1 MKKCPIKTH
10 SEAANDKW
18 QMAQPTPPNLM
29 VPPRLTSAFCRLF
42 CVLCFVIFGCGE
54 GTKEPNLVRALE
66 PEFTGVE
73 RCAECHTDSYAEWK
87 HSLHSLAM
95 AVPTDS
101 TVVGDFNN
109 ASHTYG
115 GVTSTMYQR
124 DGKYYMK
131 TPNANGQVQEFQID
145 YTIGVRQ
152 HQAYVT
158 KFSDGRYQV
167 LPLYHDGA
175 TNAWVDAQEGGVV
188 AQHQVLKPNDYY
200 YWTQAGR
207 TWNFHCFDCH
217 ASRVQK
223 HYDVDTD
230 TYRSSVG
237 NLSIDCEACHGP
249 SAKHDETRGQP
260 GAPMHLLALR
270 SLDKE
275 PSVEVCIQ
283 CHAAKEILTEG
294 YLPGENFYDYYQ
306 LILPDDKRF
315 FYPDGQP
322 RVYIY
327 PGALHLMSPCFVDD
341 DLRCTTCHDSH
352 GSTRDVDLVADREGV
367 GLCEKCHEDIA
378 ENPVAHGHH
387 KPGSK
392 GNQCVQCHM
401 PYHYVTGENL
411 TDHRIVSPVPENTI
425 VNGVPNSCN
434 QTTCHADQSA
444 QWASKW
450 AKQWY
455 GTYQDREVARTTVVA
470 LAQKG
475 DVRAVD
481 GLVKMLKDGSSVWRA
496 TAAGLL
502 GGLDDGR
509 VVPHLIQVMDDE
521 HAMVRMKA
529 AISLGRLG
537 DMRAIPKLIA
547 ALSDSAKL
555 VRIQAPFAL
564 MDLGYL
570 DQTSDRFKNALSEHR
585 GVVATVQSDDPGYHE
600 SLGQVY
606 EQQGQFDAA
615 EREFRIVAKLD
626 PSHPETARDLDRVQK
641 ERDLFAKII
650 SHFAAEE
657 LVLLRGAAQLQ
668 YGRYESAVDDLKKQ
682 TGISALFWT
691 KLGDTY
697 WGNGQHDEALQ
708 VYLQAVDVVP
718 AFLPAVRQLAQ
729 MAFAVTG
736 EENGDDAYDEL
747 PAQVWIDRALSA
759 VRQKNW
765 NDARKCF
772 LAALEREQRGDIS
785 FGLSE
790 KTRSVIRTMA
800 DSVFAVGGEAYEAG
814 NLDAALSAYQKV
826 LVLDPERAD
835 THTLMGLIRADQ
847 GALAQAKQHLYD
859 ALLVNVS
866 YVPALTILGTVFQDH
881 ENLDVALALYQLAW
895 AIEPLA
901 AGVELFMGQA
911 YLMQGNRD
919 SARVIL
925 SRVVKREPNNVEARE
940 LLNEAGG
947 QEL

>member
-1 MKKCPIKTH
+1 MIN
-10 SEAANDKW
+10 SETANGKR
-18 QMAQPTPPNLM
+18 QTAQFNYP
-29 VPPRLTSAFCRLF
+29 SFGGLF
-42 CVLCFVIFGCGE
+42 CLPFVFCFLVLLGCDAK
-54 GTKEPNLVRALE
+54 TDVPNLVRPSE
-66 PEFTGVE
+66 PGFTGVA
-73 RCAECHTDSYAEWK
+73 RCAECHTNHYAGWK
-87 HSLHSLAM
+87 RSLHSLAM
-95 AVPTDS
+95 TVPSDS
-101 TVVGDFNN
+101 TVVGNFNTV
-109 ASHTYG
+109 SHTYG
-115 GVTSTMYQR
+115 GVTSKMYRR
-124 DGKYYMK
+124 DGVFYME
-131 TPNANGQVQEFQID
+131 TPNAQGQKQEFRVD

-158 KFSDGRYQV
+158 QFPDGRYQV

-188 AQHQVLKPNDYY
+188 AQHEALRADDYY
-200 YWTQAGR
+200 FWTNAGR

-223 HYDVDTD
+223 HYDVNTD

-237 NLSIDCEACHGP
+237 NLAIDCEACHGP

-260 GAPMHLLALR
+260 GAPMHQLALR
-270 SLDKE
+270 LLDKE
-275 PSVEVCIQ
+275 PAVEVCIQ

-327 PGALHLMSPCFVDD
+327 PGALHLMSPCFVND
-341 DLRCTTCHDSH
+341 DLRCSTCHDSH

-367 GLCEKCHEDIA
+367 GLCEDCHADIA

-411 TDHRIVSPVPENTI
+411 TDHRIVSPVPQNTV

-434 QTTCHADQSA
+434 QSSCHADQSA

-450 AKQWY
+450 ATTWY
-455 GTYQDREVARTTVVA
+455 GSYQDREVANTTAVA

-481 GLVKMLKDGSSVWRA
+481 GLVKLLKDGSSVWRA
-496 TAAGLL
+496 VAVGLL
-502 GGLDDGR
+502 GDLEQAD
-509 VVPHLIQVMDDE
+509 VVPRVINMMDDD

-529 AISLGRLG
+529 TISLGKLG
-537 DMRAIPKLIA
+537 DVRAIPKLMH
-547 ALSDSAKL
+547 ALSDSARL

-570 DQTSDRFKNALSEHR
+570 DQTSDAFQKALTEHR

-615 EREFRIVAKLD
+615 EKEFRIVAKLD
-626 PSHPETARDLDRVQK
+626 PTHPETAADLARLQTK
-641 ERDLFAKII
+641 RNLFAKMRTR
-650 SHFAAEE
+650 FDVDE
-657 LVLLRGAAQLQ
+657 LTLLRGAAFLQ
-668 YGRYESAVDDLKKQ
+668 YGQYQDAAEILEKHAG
-682 TGISALFWT
+682 TSALFWT
-691 KLGDTY
+691 TLGNTY
-697 WGNGQHDEALQ
+697 LGSGQRDQALQ
-708 VYLQAVDVVP
+708 AYLKAIDIAPFFQ
-718 AFLPAVRQLAQ
+718 PAVRGLAQ
-729 MAFAVTG
+729 FAFSEPVVGDVEDVYEELLAKQWCERAV
-736 EENGDDAYDEL
+736 
-747 PAQVWIDRALSA
+747 VA
-759 VRQKNW
+759 VRQKKW
-765 NDARKCF
+765 HLARLYF
-772 LAALEREQRGDIS
+772 GAALDREQLGDVS
-785 FGLSE
+785 FALGE
-790 KTRSVIRTMA
+790 KAQLAVATVA
-800 DSVFAVGGEAYEAG
+800 DSVFAVGGAFYERG
-814 NLDAALSAYQKV
+814 DMDEALSLYKEV
-826 LVLDPERAD
+826 ITLNPERAD
-835 THTLMGLIRADQ
+835 VYTLMGLILADR
-847 GALAQAKQHLYD
+847 GAFSLAEQYLGD
-859 ALLVNVS
+859 ALLLDIS
-866 YVPALTILGTVFQDH
+866 YVPALTILGTVFQDR
-881 ENLDVALALYQLAW
+881 NNMDAALALYQQAW

-901 AGVELFMGQA
+901 PSVELFMGQA
-911 YLMQGNRD
+911 YLMTGNRD
-919 SARVIL
+919 SARAVL
-925 SRVVKREPNNVEARE
+925 SRVVKREPNNVQARQ